1 VAYDDRSVEV
11 LVMSV
16 QPSLR
21 QSFFLAGLAFV
32 LFLVFG
38 YFSDLILIRH
48 RAWLVA
54 DDVILA
60 LAAATVVFFYERER
74 SRILSERLRVIRDMN
89 SFVRNELQILYSC
102 LGDGEKARV
111 STIEGSVERIDWAL
125 RELLPGTH
133 VLADQQAADVTERS
147 KERLERS
154 A

>member
-1 VAYDDRSVEV
+1 MMFSSLEV

-21 QSFFLAGLAFV
+21 QRFFLAGLAFV

-54 DDVILA
+54 DDLILA
-60 LAAATVVFFYERER
+60 LAAAMVVFLYERER

-102 LGDGEKARV
+102 LGDVEKTRV
-111 STIEGSVERIDWAL
+111 STIERSVERIDWAL

-133 VLADQQAADVTERS
+133 VLPDQPAENAVERS
-147 KERLERS
+147 NDRIERS

>member
-1 VAYDDRSVEV
+1 
-11 LVMSV
+11 MSV

-38 YFSDLILIRH
+38 YFSDLILLRH

-54 DDVILA
+54 DDLILA
-60 LAAATVVFFYERER
+60 VAAASLVFLYERER

-102 LGDGEKARV
+102 LGDVEKTRV
-111 STIEGSVERIDWAL
+111 STIERSVERIDWAL
-125 RELLPGTH
+125 RELLPGTQ
-133 VLADQQAADVTERS
+133 VLTGHPAENDIERS
-147 KERLERS
+147 KDRIERS

>member
-1 VAYDDRSVEV
+1 
-11 LVMSV
+11 MSV

-38 YFSDLILIRH
+38 YFSDLILLRH

-54 DDVILA
+54 DDLILA
-60 LAAATVVFFYERER
+60 LAAATVVFLYERER
-74 SRILSERLRVIRDMN
+74 SRILSDRLRVIRDMN

-102 LGDGEKARV
+102 LGDVEKTRV
-111 STIEGSVERIDWAL
+111 STIERSVERIDWAL
-125 RELLPGTH
+125 RELLPGTQ
-133 VLADQQAADVTERS
+133 VLTDHSGENAVECS
-147 KERLERS
+147 KERVERS

>member
-1 VAYDDRSVEV
+1 MAYDGANVEV

-16 QPSLR
+16 RPSLR

-38 YFSDLILIRH
+38 YFSDLVLIRH

-54 DDVILA
+54 DDLILA
-60 LAAATVVFFYERER
+60 VAAASLVFLYERER
-74 SRILSERLRVIRDMN
+74 VRTLSERLRVIRDMN

-102 LGDGEKARV
+102 LGDVEKTRV
-111 STIEGSVERIDWAL
+111 STIERSVERIDWAL
-125 RELLPGTH
+125 RELLPGTQ
-133 VLADQQAADVTERS
+133 VLPDQPVESVREHS
-147 KERLERS
+147 KERIERS

>member
-1 VAYDDRSVEV
+1 
-11 LVMSV
+11 MSV
-16 QPSLR
+16 QPSFR
-21 QSFFLAGLAFV
+21 QSFFLAGLAFL
-32 LFLVFG
+32 LFLAFG
-38 YFSDLILIRH
+38 YFSDLILLRH

-54 DDVILA
+54 DDIILA

-102 LGDGEKARV
+102 LGDGEKTRV
-111 STIEGSVERIDWAL
+111 STIERSVERIDWAL

-133 VLADQQAADVTERS
+133 VLAGQPIERVVERS
-147 KERLERS
+147 KERVEHS

>member
-1 VAYDDRSVEV
+1 
-11 LVMSV
+11 MSV
-16 QPSLR
+16 QPSFR
-21 QSFFLAGLAFV
+21 QSFFLAGLAFL
-32 LFLVFG
+32 LFLAFG
-38 YFSDLILIRH
+38 YFSDLVLLRH

-60 LAAATVVFFYERER
+60 LAAATVVFLYERER

-102 LGDGEKARV
+102 LGEGDKARV
-111 STIEGSVERIDWAL
+111 STIERSVERIDWAL

-133 VLADQQAADVTERS
+133 VIAGQPIERVVERS
-147 KERLERS
+147 KERVEHS

>member
-1 VAYDDRSVEV
+1 
-11 LVMSV
+11 MSV

-38 YFSDLILIRH
+38 YFSDLILLRH

-54 DDVILA
+54 DDLILA
-60 LAAATVVFFYERER
+60 LAAATVVFLYERER
-74 SRILSERLRVIRDMN
+74 SRILSDRLRVIRDMN

-102 LGDGEKARV
+102 LGDVEKTRV
-111 STIEGSVERIDWAL
+111 STIERSVERIDWAL
-125 RELLPGTH
+125 RELLPGTQ
-133 VLADQQAADVTERS
+133 VLADHSGENAVECS
-147 KERLERS
+147 KERVERS